1 MTQEKWTQ
9 DEAVAFECAREAI
22 TELMSIYTTRITH
35 ELARTFVD
43 SELLKSLR
51 EERTRLAGERLAL
64 RIDKHADI
72 ERIRRDYG
80 AAIRAYHQ
88 DGQAAAA

>member
-1 MTQEKWTQ
+1 MKQAKWTQ

-22 TELMSIYTTRITH
+22 TELMSIYTSRITR
-35 ELARTFVD
+35 ELARTVED

-51 EERTRLAGERLAL
+51 EERSRLAAERLAL
-64 RIDKHADI
+64 RVDQHADI
-72 ERIRRDYG
+72 ARIRREYG

-88 DGQAAAA
+88 DHAAAA